1 MKLLLDTHCLF
12 WAMLEDKHLSPLA
25 RTAIAAV
32 PNEVFVSTASIWEM
46 AIKVGIKKWPEA
58 AELVANIED
67 ELAEFGFVLLP
78 ISVAHVR
85 RAGVMQS
92 PYRDPFDRLLAAQ
105 ALIEGL
111 TLVTADAKVATLGAP
126 VLW

>member
-1 MKLLLDTHCLF
+1 MRLLLDTHALF
-12 WAMLEDKHLSPLA
+12 WWLTEPTQMTVAA
-25 RTAIAAV
+25 YAAIESDGA
-32 PNEVFVSTASIWEM
+32 EVFVSSVSCWEI
-46 AIKVGIKKWPEA
+46 AIKVEAGKWPEA
-58 AELVANIED
+58 ARLLDSFDDQLKKAAF
-67 ELAEFGFVLLP
+67 LLLP
-78 ISVAHVR
+78 IAVSHAR
-85 RAGVMQS
+85 TAGVMQS